1 MRTTLASDTVTVFSR
16 ELRPVLRDPFSVI
29 FSMLQPLFFLA
40 LFAPLLPDVV
50 GSESA
55 LQWFVPGIILMSC
68 LFGTSATGANLLYEI
83 QTGSHERMLVSPLR
97 RPALIIGRALKEIV
111 PMFAQTVLIIAVTFP
126 FGFRLHLA
134 GTVMGLLILAVFCVG
149 LAALSYTLA
158 LASKNQEWMF
168 WAIQQ
173 TLIFPLLLLAG
184 MLLPDR
190 GGPRLAADAFAVQP
204 ADLRRRRRARAVQR
218 RDDLGD
224 RRRRRDRGRRRGV
237 RGPVRRHPRDASR
250 RGLTWGAEAV
260 TSQRHHGG
268 SRGSA
273 IEGPPTGLPSA
284 FLQAR
289 HTELRSLRRCH
300 RTQSVRRRIP
310 PGPGHDG
317 ALAIRRLDGG
327 VQPPAQGVR

>member
-149 LAALSYTLA
+149 LGALSYTLA

-184 MLLPDR
+184 MLLPIE
-190 GGPRLAADAFAVQP
+190 GGPGWLQTLSRFNPLTYVVDAERALFNGEMISATVGGGVIAAVGVACVGLYVGTRAM
-204 ADLRRRRRARAVQR
+204 RRAVA
-218 RDDLGD
+218 
-224 RRRRRDRGRRRGV
+224 
-237 RGPVRRHPRDASR
+237 
-250 RGLTWGAEAV
+250 
-260 TSQRHHGG
+260 
-268 SRGSA
+268 
-273 IEGPPTGLPSA
+273 
-284 FLQAR
+284 
-289 HTELRSLRRCH
+289 
-300 RTQSVRRRIP
+300 
-310 PGPGHDG
+310 
-317 ALAIRRLDGG
+317 
-327 VQPPAQGVR
+327 